1 MLNRR
6 LWRRFD
12 WPLVILVVLLIA
24 FGVAMIHS
32 ATVNSPD
39 LEDTARKQ
47 AVYGIIGLVLALFI
61 AGIDYRALGY
71 FQWPVYIF
79 TLLLLVG
86 VKISGHQAGGAQRWL
101 TLGPLSFQPSEFVKL
116 FLVLV
121 VARFLAEREGHMKS
135 LTNFFL
141 ALALLA
147 PPVIQIYT
155 QPDLGTAIS
164 ILFVGGVM
172 ILMSGVSMAHV
183 AALIASGAVATPF
196 IWQQLHGYMRERIRV
211 FLNPSLDPVAFNNI
225 RQALIS
231 IGSGG
236 LLGQGY
242 RHGSQSQLHF
252 LRVRHTD
259 YIFSVVAEEWGF
271 LGTLLFFLVLLAL
284 LFRMIRV
291 AENASD
297 QFGRMIVVG
306 MTALIYFQ
314 VVVNIGMNM
323 KMMPVTGIPLP
334 FVSYGRSSLI
344 ALLMGI
350 GLVESVAMR
359 SKRLD
364 FK

>member
-1 MLNRR
+1 
-6 LWRRFD
+6 
-12 WPLVILVVLLIA
+12 
-24 FGVAMIHS
+24 MIHS

-147 PPVIQIYT
+147 PPVILIYT

>member
-12 WPLVILVVLLIA
+12 WLLIILVILLIA

-47 AVYGIIGLVLALFI
+47 AVYGIIGLALTFMI
-61 AGIDYRALGY
+61 AGVDYRALGY

-86 VKISGHQAGGAQRWL
+86 VKVSGHQAGGAQRWL
-101 TLGPLSFQPSEFVKL
+101 TLGPVSFQPSEFVKL

-121 VARFLAEREGHMKS
+121 VARFLSERENRMRS
-135 LTNFFL
+135 LGNFFL
-141 ALALLA
+141 VLALLV
-147 PPVIQIYT
+147 PPVLLIYM

-164 ILFVGGVM
+164 VLFVGGVM
-172 ILMSGVSMAHV
+172 ILMSGVSMVYV
-183 AALIASGAVATPF
+183 AALILGGVVAAPF
-196 IWQQLHGYMRERIRV
+196 IWRQLHGYMKERIRV

-259 YIFSVVAEEWGF
+259 YIFSVIAEEWGF

-306 MTALIYFQ
+306 VIALIYFQ
-314 VVVNIGMNM
+314 IVVNIGMNM